1 MKKERDVS
9 TSTRL
14 LKRWVNANEY
24 KYLKV
29 ISGYYQYAL
38 FSWYKILEVFV
49 IANKEKDLYIN
60 EQIRA
65 KEVMVIGPNGEQ
77 LGIKSINDALTLATY
92 AGFDL
97 VMINQNG
104 NPPVCKV
111 MDYNKFKYQNKK
123 RQKDNIKKQREANL
137 ELKEYR
143 LSVTIDIHD
152 FNTRVKNSSKY
163 LEKGHR
169 VKASIRFKGRE
180 MAHTELGRDVLIKF
194 AEALSNV
201 SDIEQKP
208 TLDGRNMTM
217 ILMPKK
223 EK

>member
-1 MKKERDVS
+1 MYS
-9 TSTRL
+9 
-14 LKRWVNANEY
+14 
-24 KYLKV
+24 
-29 ISGYYQYAL
+29 L
-38 FSWYKILEVFV
+38 FHGIRQLEVFV
-49 IANKEKDLYIN
+49 IANKERDLFIN

-77 LGIKSINDALTLATY
+77 LGVKSIKDANTLAQY

-97 VMINQNG
+97 VLINPNG

-111 MDYNKFKYQNKK
+111 MDYNKFKYENKK
-123 RQKDNIKKQREANL
+123 KAKDNIKKQRQANL

-152 FNTRVKNSSKY
+152 FNTRVKNSLKY
-163 LEKGHR
+163 LEKGHK

-180 MAHTELGRDVLIKF
+180 MAHTELGRDVLIRF
-194 AEALSNV
+194 ANALNEV
-201 SDIEQKP
+201 SEIEQKP
-208 TLDGRNMTM
+208 TLEGRSMTM